1 MSRTEVAKAREEI
14 RKKLHAR
21 IEAFEKDKHT
31 IEFHRFTPY
40 KCPTF
45 AAAAGSGMTCAGRNS
60 LNRYLRA
67 TGFFGLEVETSR
79 ETEIFYSYVE
89 EKPILSR
96 SIMKLPV
103 KVPGKHQL
111 VFLCVPVL
119 DENEQQR
126 DFPIK
131 LPEHI
136 LPRADGRTLYPEVR
150 VPKSGKTFDLH
161 PFPSE
166 PDCYDEGQTVV
177 YTKKERELSLSMKD
191 LEKELA
197 TGIVYVVFRKL
208 NGKERTLYGTTNKGF
223 IPEEEH
229 PKSDPDHEG
238 SQQVGEDQVKMF
250 DIDLQEWRSCRYSK
264 ISQVRVKLHTYN
276 TFPGTFATREEYFE
290 SCRGSPF

>member
-1 MSRTEVAKAREEI
+1 MLSEMSRTEVAKAREEI

-103 KVPGKHQL
+103 RAISRSDVRRQGL
-111 VFLCVPVL
+111 VAHRSNRVA
-119 DENEQQR
+119 DS
-126 DFPIK
+126 PI
-131 LPEHI
+131 
-136 LPRADGRTLYPEVR
+136 VR
-150 VPKSGKTFDLH
+150 
-161 PFPSE
+161 
-166 PDCYDEGQTVV
+166 
-177 YTKKERELSLSMKD
+177 
-191 LEKELA
+191 
-197 TGIVYVVFRKL
+197 
-208 NGKERTLYGTTNKGF
+208 
-223 IPEEEH
+223 
-229 PKSDPDHEG
+229 
-238 SQQVGEDQVKMF
+238 
-250 DIDLQEWRSCRYSK
+250 
-264 ISQVRVKLHTYN
+264 
-276 TFPGTFATREEYFE
+276 
-290 SCRGSPF
+290 